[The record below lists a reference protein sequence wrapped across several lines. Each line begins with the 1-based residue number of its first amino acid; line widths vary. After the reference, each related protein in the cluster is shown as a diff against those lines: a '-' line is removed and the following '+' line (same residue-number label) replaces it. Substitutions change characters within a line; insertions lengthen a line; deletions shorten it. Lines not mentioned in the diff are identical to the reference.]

1 MELGIG
7 KKARYYLIAKYKPDK
22 DNDEKLKI
30 LDENFIKK
38 IKIKLKYYI
47 KLKYMN

>member
-22 DNDEKLKI
+22 KLKI

-47 KLKYMN
+47 KIKYMN